1 MSCEF
6 RSVTINNPSL
16 CAYDIAV
23 IEAASTSLVDR
34 ITGFTSGDRVCK
46 YPIDG
51 GTTLKVSAH

>member
-16 CAYDIAV
+16 CAYDIEAV
-23 IEAASTSLVDR
+23 STSLVDR